1 MIYGELMQLND
12 LCCGEFRILSFS
24 LTGLSQVKVSK
35 YFEHKI
41 VVSFLFI
48 RLNMFWVPKRTVSL
62 RQFF

>member
-24 LTGLSQVKVSK
+24 LT
-35 YFEHKI
+35 FEHKI
-41 VVSFLFI
+41 LVSFLII
-48 RLNMFWVPKRTVSL
+48 RLNMFWVPKSTVSL